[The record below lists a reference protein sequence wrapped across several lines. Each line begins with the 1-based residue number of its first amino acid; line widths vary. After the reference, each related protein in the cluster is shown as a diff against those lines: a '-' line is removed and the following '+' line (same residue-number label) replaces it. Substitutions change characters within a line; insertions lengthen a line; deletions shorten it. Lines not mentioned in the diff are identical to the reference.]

1 MGANML
7 AHVAFGIGT
16 VAKRS
21 FLVLK
26 KDIQNRGIY
35 PQYPQIVS
43 HVWIVKTDLAA
54 KTDLS

>member
-7 AHVAFGIGT
+7 AHITLNIGA

-26 KDIQNRGIY
+26 KDIRNKGIY

-43 HVWIVKTDLAA
+43 HVWIVKTDPTA
-54 KTDLS
+54 KKDLS